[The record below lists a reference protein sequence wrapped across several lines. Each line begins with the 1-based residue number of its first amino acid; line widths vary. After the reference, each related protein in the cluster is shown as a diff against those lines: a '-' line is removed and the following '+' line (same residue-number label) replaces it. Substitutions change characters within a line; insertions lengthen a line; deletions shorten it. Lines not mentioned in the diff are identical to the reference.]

1 LKLLRT
7 ALLLAIWFEW
17 GGWGKVARARKEAG
31 HEGTEGQAI
40 PNLRFEISND
50 FGGGRKARRQGGKET
65 HGR

>member
-1 LKLLRT
+1 L
-7 ALLLAIWFEW
+7 EW
-17 GGWGKVARARKEAG
+17 GGGGKVARARKGAG
-31 HEGTEGQAI
+31 HEGTEEQAI